1 MKSIKLLPLLVF
13 ASVLGVNSS
22 VLAQDALL
30 EQINNY
36 SQEDQD
42 NTQSQVTSVSQLRDV
57 SPGDWAFEALRNLV
71 ERYGCISGYP
81 DRTFRGNQPLTR
93 YEFAAGLN
101 SCLQQIERLIGTGG
115 DRGGVDQES
124 LTQVQK
130 LTEEFKGELAALG
143 VRVDNLEAKLGKLE
157 KQQFST
163 TTKLGGEVVLGL
175 ASPLSGDVEKNP
187 VLGHR
192 TRLDLITSFTGEDE
206 LFTRLATGNF
216 PDYGEFT
223 GFPSTN
229 LAFSQPDDNDLA
241 LEALLYTFPLGK
253 NISILVAGN
262 GGAGDDLATPI
273 NPLYGDG
280 GSGSLSAFGNLNP
293 IYYAVEGAGLGIK
306 TNLGEK
312 LELNAGYLAK
322 DHNDPSPG
330 AGLFDG
336 AYNVLGQL
344 VFKPSEKFNLGLTY
358 IYGYNSQDTGVGS
371 VNSNFQDVTGPITS
385 NSYGVELSWQLTDQ
399 FVIGGWGGY
408 TNSQILDGDKGSV
421 DVWNWA
427 ATLGLKDLGKEGNL
441 AGLIVGMQP
450 KVTDSSNIN
459 VAKDRDTSLHFEAFY
474 QYQLN
479 DNIAITPGV
488 IWLTS
493 PDHNKDNEDIVIGT
507 IRTTFS
513 F

>member
-1 MKSIKLLPLLVF
+1 MKSIKLWPCLVF
-13 ASVLGVNSS
+13 ASVMGVNSS
-22 VLAQDALL
+22 VLAQETLL
-30 EQINNY
+30 EQINQY
-36 SQEDQD
+36 SQEGETE
-42 NTQSQVTSVSQLRDV
+42 TQSQVTSVSQLRDV

-101 SCLQQIERLIGTGG
+101 SCMQQIERLIGTGG

-143 VRVDNLEAKLGKLE
+143 VRVDNLEQRIGQVE

-163 TTKLGGEVVLGL
+163 TTKLGGEVVMGL
-175 ASPLSGDVEKNP
+175 ASLVSGDVDKNP

-192 TRLDLITSFTGEDE
+192 TRLDFTTSFTGEDE
-206 LFTRLATGNF
+206 LFTRLTAGNF

-229 LAFSQPDDNDLA
+229 LAFSQPDDNNVG
-241 LEALLYTFPLGK
+241 LEVLTYRFPLGK
-253 NISILVAGN
+253 NTKIVVAAN
-262 GGAGDDLATPI
+262 GGAADDLASTV
-273 NPLYGDG
+273 NLLDGDG
-280 GSGSLSAFGNLNP
+280 GSGALSAFGTRNP
-293 IYYAVEGAGLGIK
+293 IYYPVDGAGLGII
-306 TNLGEK
+306 TQLGNKFEFG
-312 LELNAGYLAK
+312 AGYIAK
-322 DHNDPSPG
+322 DAANPANG

-336 AYNVLGQL
+336 AYNALGQL
-344 VFKPSEKFNLGLTY
+344 LFKPSDRFNLGLTY
-358 IYGYNSQDTGVGS
+358 IFGYNSQDTGVGS
-371 VNSNFQDVTGPITS
+371 TNSNFDSLASTTS

-399 FVIGGWGGY
+399 FVVGGWGGY

-421 DVWNWA
+421 NTWNWA
-427 ATLGLKDLGKEGNL
+427 ATLGLKDLGKEGSL

-459 VAKDRDTSLHFEAFY
+459 VAKDKDTSLHFEAFY

-493 PDHNKDNEDIVIGT
+493 PDHNSDNNDIVIGT
-507 IRTTFS
+507 IRTTFT